1 MFDFIICQFY
11 SPCHLEISSSGCT
24 FSSFGAMY
32 TCFFFHWEDFLIT
45 HFTQDPSP
53 LVRAFLSLVLF
64 DFQTDLRF
72 LVTTLQAFG
81 TAGLYSVESSWRPL
95 VNPHGPLSGFFLPGI
110 LLSKWNHCG
119 LLALCSV
126 FSSQGHSWASSGFP
140 YDWKML
146 SSQQLCQC
154 RTHHGYFAPQRSVL
168 PLIV

>member
-119 LLALCSV
+119 LLAL
-126 FSSQGHSWASSGFP
+126 F
-140 YDWKML
+140 L
-146 SSQQLCQC
+146 SSQVKDIAELHLASPMTGRCSLHSSC
-154 RTHHGYFAPQRSVL
+154 VSVGL
-168 PLIV
+168 TMVILHLRDLSYH